1 MRRFRDIAIRRKLV
15 LVMMA
20 ASAAGLLLASGSSV
34 LLEIIR
40 YHKAI
45 LRDLSTQAQIVGANG
60 AAALAFGDTKTAQE
74 ILSALHARPEI
85 VFACLYTTD
94 GKVFAEY
101 NPRQQFTPP
110 PLEADGHEFT
120 AGHVVLFRQIKLGN
134 DPVGAIC
141 LRADLSGERAEMMD
155 YAAVTILV
163 MLAALGAALALSTR
177 LQRLV
182 SEPIMSLASVAA
194 KVREEQDYSQRAEKL
209 SDDEI
214 GALVDAFNQMLAHVQ
229 KRDEELRASEQR
241 FRQLAETIHEVFW
254 MTDPDKTK
262 MIYIS
267 PAYEEVWGRTCASL
281 YENPA
286 HWIEAIHSEDRER
299 VRAAADKQA
308 RGEYDEEYRI
318 IRPSGGVR
326 WIRDRA
332 FPIRDGS
339 GKVYRIAGIAE
350 DITERRRLE
359 RQILEISDS
368 EQGRIGQDLH
378 DGLCQHLVSI
388 AFAGNL
394 LRQKLAAQSLPEEKD
409 AQNIAMLL
417 DDAITQARNLA
428 RGLYPVKLE
437 VEGFGSALE
446 ELAGN
451 VAERYGIDC
460 LLECPEPVAFSDN
473 AVATHLYRIVQEAV
487 NNSAKHSQATRI
499 VISATTANDRLT
511 ITVSDN
517 GIGIPEP
524 LGATAGMGLH
534 IMRYRARMIGGQ
546 LKIGRGKRGGT
557 IILCSLHQKAIK

>member
-1 MRRFRDIAIRRKLV
+1 MKFRDISVRRKLV
-15 LVMMA
+15 LVMML
-20 ASAAGLLLASGSSV
+20 ASAAAVLLAGGASV
-34 LLEIIR
+34 MLEVVR
-40 YHKAI
+40 YRQAI

-60 AAALAFGDTKTAQE
+60 AAALAFGDAKTGQE
-74 ILSALHARPEI
+74 ILSALQARPEI
-85 VFACLYTTD
+85 VYACLYTMD

-101 NPRQQFTPP
+101 NPRQAFTPP
-110 PLEADGHEFT
+110 PLGADGHVFE

-134 DPVGAIC
+134 DAVGAIC
-141 LRADLSGERAEMMD
+141 LRADLSGERAEILD
-155 YAAVTILV
+155 YAALIAGV
-163 MLAALGAALALSTR
+163 MIASLAAALLLSTK

-182 SEPIMSLASVAA
+182 SEPVMALAAVAA
-194 KVREEQDYSQRAEKL
+194 RVRQQQDYSQRAEKL
-209 SDDEI
+209 TEDEI

-229 KRDEELRASEQR
+229 RRDEELRASEQR

-254 MTDPDKTK
+254 MTDLDKSR
-262 MIYIS
+262 MIYVS
-267 PAYEEVWGRTCASL
+267 PAYEQVWGRTCASL
-281 YENPA
+281 YANPSN
-286 HWIEAIHSEDRER
+286 WLEAIHSEDRER
-299 VRAAADKQA
+299 VRAAMEKQA

-318 IRPSGGVR
+318 LRPDGALR

-332 FPIRDGS
+332 FPIRDKD

-350 DITERRRLE
+350 DITERRHLE

-394 LRQKLAAQSLPEEKD
+394 LRQKLAAQSSPEEPD
-409 AQNIAMLL
+409 ARHIAMLL

-451 VAERYGIDC
+451 ISERFGIDC
-460 LLECPEPVAFSDN
+460 RLDCPEPVVFSDI

-487 NNSAKHSQATRI
+487 TNAAKHSQAAQI
-499 VISATTANDRLT
+499 VIRATTANDRLT
-511 ITVSDN
+511 IAVSDN

-524 LGATAGMGLH
+524 LGNTSGMGLH

-546 LKIGRGKRGGT
+546 LRIGRGKHGGT